1 MSANIIENK
10 IQYCRHWQCFVLN
23 RRMCYCKKCQTHLI
37 CEECEHLDIIVNM
50 KTVFL
55 LTRTMYT
62 LSWLRPCPLTSSSL
76 VTFHF
81 LVHHHHHP
89 QQYHRRHLNF
99 CLTTSQ
105 LIINNL
111 SLPIQPSLKIATL
124 FFFQKS

>member
-1 MSANIIENK
+1 MASA
-10 IQYCRHWQCFVLN
+10 
-23 RRMCYCKKCQTHLI
+23 KKCQTHPI
-37 CEECEHLDIIVNM
+37 CEEGDVEIHIDIIVYM
-50 KTVFL
+50 KTVLL
-55 LTRTMYT
+55 LTRTMYI

-124 FFFQKS
+124 FFFSEVLKKVVR